1 MQLKNVKT
9 NNQYL
14 LKINKAN
21 SIETTN
27 EKWKKK
33 KTRDQKLTGQVC
45 EKNKA
50 SLGLEPKPR
59 PVFFPKSDQCVVR
72 GI

>member
-1 MQLKNVKT
+1 MK
-9 NNQYL
+9 
-14 LKINKAN
+14 
-21 SIETTN
+21 SE
-27 EKWKKK
+27 KKK

-59 PVFFPKSDQCVVR
+59 PVFFPRVINASSGGFSQKLHFQSFLT
-72 GI
+72 

>member
-1 MQLKNVKT
+1 MK
-9 NNQYL
+9 
-14 LKINKAN
+14 
-21 SIETTN
+21 SE
-27 EKWKKK
+27 KK

-50 SLGLEPKPR
+50 SLDLEPKPR
-59 PVFFPKSDQCVVR
+59 PVFFPKSDRCVVR